1 AYVTPGASASEAFGT
16 VLRDASRH
24 RSPNA
29 GYPEAAMA
37 GALGLALVGP
47 RSYGGKPADG
57 TRIGDGRSGATAQDH
72 RAALTLYRRADMVL
86 IGAVALFAMLIAAA
100 I

>member
-1 AYVTPGASASEAFGT
+1 
-16 VLRDASRH
+16 
-24 RSPNA
+24 
-29 GYPEAAMA
+29 MA

-47 RSYGGKPADG
+47 RSYGGTPADG
-57 TRIGDGRSGATAQDH
+57 TWIGDGRYGATAEDI

-86 IGAVALFAMLIAAA
+86 IGVVALFATLIAAA